1 MLKTGHLNS
10 GRVHFCIEL
19 IIVGM
24 LPAKLDVRSHV
35 SVFSYLRKSAQNE
48 IRNLEALCPIP
59 MRICNLSVRTHP
71 TQRPAHPFPLCAA
84 EEWEAEDRSPPHPKR
99 PIRRYLLLC
108 AGYRSA
114 SRRRM
119 HEVGEG
125 AMEVLE
131 RHLFNHCANRA
142 ASNAG

>member
-19 IIVGM
+19 IIVRM

-71 TQRPAHPFPLCAA
+71 TQRPAHPFPLCAT
-84 EEWEAEDRSPPHPKR
+84 EEPGAPRWFHPAPKDRYADAFCAPVPVLLSEAE
-99 PIRRYLLLC
+99 
-108 AGYRSA
+108 
-114 SRRRM
+114 
-119 HEVGEG
+119 HEVGEVCTHEG
-125 AMEVLE
+125 P
-131 RHLFNHCANRA
+131 
-142 ASNAG
+142 